1 MLLDDDPF
9 DLVWLHADAEPTAEK
24 MTAEGG
30 DADLLEA
37 CIQSALSTA
46 DQDKERQAEEAMSK
60 QHTAEE
66 QMR

>member
-1 MLLDDDPF
+1 MRDDDPF
-9 DLVWLHADAEPTAEK
+9 DLTWLHADAEPTAEK

-46 DQDKERQAEEAMSK
+46 DQDKRQAEKAMSK